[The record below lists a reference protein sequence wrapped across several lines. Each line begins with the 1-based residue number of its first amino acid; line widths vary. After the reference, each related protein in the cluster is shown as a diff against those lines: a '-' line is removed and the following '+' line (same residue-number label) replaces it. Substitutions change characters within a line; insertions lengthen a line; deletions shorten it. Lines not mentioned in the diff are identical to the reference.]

1 MCFPWYCTNGTDNY
15 LFHSYNFKASHRRTG
30 RGRASI
36 SSSTTTPTPPAK
48 CSNKHKPPMETWK
61 SPLMSSTTCYLF
73 SNMHTKAKFKGGR
86 EDIQETCPK
95 ETSKG
100 QWSTT
105 KCISSICCIQ
115 QDVLMH
121 RFLYLWGVNRK
132 KAALGENPL
141 KCLQCCDCKK
151 LFFCIS
157 YVSKRWK
164 WCGNKNNLI
173 VSKSQ

>member
-1 MCFPWYCTNGTDNY
+1 MEQTIICSTTII
-15 LFHSYNFKASHRRTG
+15 SEASHRRTR

-36 SSSTTTPTPPAK
+36 SSSTTNPTPPAK
-48 CSNKHKPPMETWK
+48 CSYKHKPPMETWK

-73 SNMHTKAKFKGGR
+73 SDMHTKAKCKGGR

-115 QDVLMH
+115 QDVANASFSLPLRGEQEKGCTRGKSLEMFTVLWLQKCY
-121 RFLYLWGVNRK
+121 FLY
-132 KAALGENPL
+132 
-141 KCLQCCDCKK
+141 Q
-151 LFFCIS
+151 FCITN
-157 YVSKRWK
+157 VDAMWK
-164 WCGNKNNLI
+164 
-173 VSKSQ
+173 

>member
-1 MCFPWYCTNGTDNY
+1 
-15 LFHSYNFKASHRRTG
+15 
-30 RGRASI
+30 
-36 SSSTTTPTPPAK
+36 
-48 CSNKHKPPMETWK
+48 METWK

-115 QDVLMH
+115 QDVTNASFSLPL
-121 RFLYLWGVNRK
+121 RGEQE

-141 KCLQCCDCKK
+141 KCLQCCDCKNVVFWISIKSKKCK
-151 LFFCIS
+151 LCKSLKNVNTSQSQNHHRHHHHQQHNKRQMHIPLYFLKPDVGRKAL
-157 YVSKRWK
+157 VSER
-164 WCGNKNNLI
+164 
-173 VSKSQ
+173 